1 MARNIIVLTRGDT
14 FDFDVTIYDELYGDY
29 FDGALPGDIVE
40 FRLMH
45 PNQTYSEAILK
56 KSIVIGEGNPSGKCT
71 FIIEHSETKDLPVG
85 VYYYSVKVIRPG
97 IKEQGIEPQVM
108 TIINKTKFI
117 LND

>member
-40 FRLMH
+40 FRLMR
-45 PNQTYSEAILK
+45 PNQAYADALLK
-56 KSIVIGEGNPSGKCT
+56 KTCIIEPGNPYGKCT
-71 FIIEHSETKDLPVG
+71 FFLEHSETKDLPVG
-85 VYYYSVKVIRPG
+85 VYYYAVKVIRPG
-97 IKEQGIEPQVM
+97 NKEQGVEPQVI
-108 TIINKTKFI
+108 TVINKTKFI